1 MNFEIIETERLILKG
16 ISDEVMKEI
25 FDTLPQDEIKKILG
39 HQSDE
44 DFEKERQKH
53 VQGYASYRSKF
64 IMFLLVS
71 KSTGNIIGRCGIHN
85 WNKEHNRG
93 EIGYN
98 ITLENEKR
106 KGLMTEAATAVL
118 KYGFET
124 MKLHRIE
131 ALVGPFNV
139 PSLKII
145 DKLGFQQ
152 EGVFR
157 GHWVVDGKYEDTHA
171 FSILKDEYFGRKAN
185 QEVK

>member
-16 ISDEVMKEI
+16 ISDDVMKDI
-25 FDTLPQDEIKKILG
+25 FNTLPKEEIKELLG

-44 DFEKERQKH
+44 DFEKELQKH
-53 VQGYASYRSKF
+53 LQGYASYRSRF
-64 IMFLLVS
+64 ILFLLVD
-71 KSTGNIIGRCGIHN
+71 KTTGKTVGRCGIHN
-85 WNKEHNRG
+85 WNREHNRG

-98 ITLENEKR
+98 MVDENEKR

-118 KYGFET
+118 QYGFET

-131 ALVGPFNV
+131 ALVGPNNV

-145 DKLGFQQ
+145 DKLGFQK

-157 GHWVVDGKYEDTHA
+157 GHWLVDGKYEDTHA
-171 FSILKDEYFGRKAN
+171 FAILRDEYLGREN
-185 QEVK
+185 CI